1 LFFSAK
7 GDNNSS
13 ENDRINYNTTKSR
26 RNSITNNH
34 LEQVKG
40 LQEMC
45 QQFQIIINELD
56 DKIKMLEKSNRNLEI
71 ENETLSYKV

>member
-1 LFFSAK
+1 MFFSAK

>member
-1 LFFSAK
+1 MFFSAK

-26 RNSITNNH
+26 RNSITSNH

-56 DKIKMLEKSNRNLEI
+56 DKIQILEKSNRNLEI